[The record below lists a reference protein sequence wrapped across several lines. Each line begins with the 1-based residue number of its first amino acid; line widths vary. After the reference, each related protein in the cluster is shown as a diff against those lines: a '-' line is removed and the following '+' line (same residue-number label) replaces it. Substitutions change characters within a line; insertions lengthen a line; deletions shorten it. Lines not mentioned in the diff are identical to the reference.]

1 MKKTTETSTPNAATT
16 IKSFKTSTEVENF
29 YRFINDNNLRV
40 EAKKLV
46 EVVLKQITPVKKRG
60 RKKTKLQ

>member
-1 MKKTTETSTPNAATT
+1 MKKTTETTAANPATT
-16 IKSFKTSTEVENF
+16 IKAFKSTTEVENF

-40 EAKKLV
+40 EAKKLL